1 MTDRGS
7 IRVFIA
13 EDQEI
18 IRIGLEAI
26 ISRHPTM
33 QVIGT
38 ASNGQDAYQRC
49 LQLNPDVTIMD
60 LSMPVMNG
68 VEATRLLREKSPD
81 LKVLIV
87 TSHENDDDIF
97 ASFKAGADGY
107 CLKTALKGDV
117 INAIQTVAE
126 GGAWLDARIA
136 DRVLQC
142 FRSPSKKPNERPS
155 MPPETFNLTAREIE
169 VLQLIVEGCTNAA
182 IAQRLHVATQT
193 IKTHIR
199 HIMEKL
205 AVSDRTQAAV
215 KALRQGIV

>member
-1 MTDRGS
+1 MTAQDL

-26 ISRHPTM
+26 ISKQPNMHI
-33 QVIGT
+33 VGT
-38 ASNGQDAYQRC
+38 ANNGQDAYSQC
-49 LQLNPDVTIMD
+49 LQLNPDVTVMD

-68 VEATRLLREKSPD
+68 IEATRLLREKSPFV
-81 LKVLIV
+81 KVLIV

-97 ASFKAGADGY
+97 ASFRAGADGY
-107 CLKTALKGDV
+107 CLKTALKEDV
-117 INAIQTVAE
+117 VNAIQTVAE

-142 FRSPSKKPNERPS
+142 FRKPPGKPVERIS
-155 MPPETFNLTAREIE
+155 TPPENFKLTSREIE
-169 VLQLIVEGCTNAA
+169 VLQLVVDGCNNAT
-182 IAQRLHVATQT
+182 IAKTLHVATQT

-205 AVSDRTQAAV
+205 SVSDRTQAAV
-215 KALRQGIV
+215 KALKTGIV